1 MEIAQWHGRSPC
13 PVNGSAAMKEPYE
26 RHETLSEWASL
37 RTQSAERA
45 PAITFPPVR
54 DTSSTSPEVG
64 PADYSKDMMQGRI
77 AITSRRKIVFVNLAD
92 VVAVEAR
99 CNYVALRTLSAA
111 HGLRRP
117 ISAVAENFEQYGF
130 IRIHRSTIVNGRFVE
145 EIRTSASGK
154 MFVRLK
160 GLGSAYHVSR
170 KYRCALKRFASRWTY
185 GPETIA

>member
-1 MEIAQWHGRSPC
+1 MEIAQWHGRSEC
-13 PVNGSAAMKEPYE
+13 PVNGSAPMKEPAE

-37 RTQSAERA
+37 RTQGAERA
-45 PAITFPPVR
+45 PTITYLPVR
-54 DTSSTSPEVG
+54 DTSSTSPKVG
-64 PADYSKDMMQGRI
+64 RADYSKDMMQGRI
-77 AITSRRKIVFVNLAD
+77 AIASRRKIVFVNLAD
-92 VVAVEAR
+92 VAAVEAR
-99 CNYVALRTLSAA
+99 CNYVALRTLSGA

-160 GLGSAYHVSR
+160 GLGSAYQVSR

>member
-1 MEIAQWHGRSPC
+1 MEIAQRHGRSSC
-13 PVNGSAAMKEPYE
+13 PVEGSAPMREPDE
-26 RHETLSEWASL
+26 RHETLNEWASL

-45 PAITFPPVR
+45 PAITFPPVP
-54 DTSSTSPEVG
+54 DTSPTSPKAG

-92 VVAVEAR
+92 VAAVEAR
-99 CNYVALRTLSAA
+99 CNYVALRTLSGA

-117 ISAVAENFEQYGF
+117 ISAIAENFEQYGF

-154 MFVRLK
+154 MSVQLK
-160 GLGSAYHVSR
+160 GLGSAYDVSR

-185 GPETIA
+185 GPETIT

>member
-1 MEIAQWHGRSPC
+1 MEIAQWRGRPAR
-13 PVNGSAAMKEPYE
+13 PVSGSAPMKEPYE
-26 RHETLSEWASL
+26 GHETLSEWASL

-45 PAITFPPVR
+45 LAIIFPPVR
-54 DTSSTSPEVG
+54 GTASTIPSVG
-64 PADYSKDMMQGRI
+64 PADHSKDMMQGRI

-99 CNYVALRTLSAA
+99 CNYVALRTLSGV

-130 IRIHRSTIVNGRFVE
+130 VRIHRSTIVNGRFVE

-160 GLGSAYHVSR
+160 GLGSAYDVSR

>member
-1 MEIAQWHGRSPC
+1 MEIAQWRGRPAR
-13 PVNGSAAMKEPYE
+13 PVSGSAPMKEPYE
-26 RHETLSEWASL
+26 GHETLSEWASL

-45 PAITFPPVR
+45 LAIIFPPVR
-54 DTSSTSPEVG
+54 GTASTIPSVG
-64 PADYSKDMMQGRI
+64 PADHSKDMMQGRI

-99 CNYVALRTLSAA
+99 CNYVALRTLSGA

-160 GLGSAYHVSR
+160 GLGSAYDVSR

>member
-185 GPETIA
+185 GPEIIA